1 MKISKFI
8 AAAAV
13 TAVTM
18 TAAAAAANAETTTV
32 SNPDTGK
39 TTVTIDFADM
49 AKAYSEYLNDGNAND
64 GGVKGSLLKNGVAYV
79 SYTFGELPGYYG
91 FYPNLAVGNKA
102 DYIVD
107 SMIRIGGKKGL
118 ANNQK
123 SKDVNGNEL
132 SSGRYLK
139 FVPKYDCDLTV
150 GGTTVNSKGIST
162 NMAWCVGTE
171 NVTGSTSKTINC
183 KKNTEYY
190 IYSNT
195 SNNGLTITSLS
206 YTYDTPVVPSAE
218 VTSFEKLNEE
228 TLKDENGGQADAYT
242 FTVTG
247 KNGQV
252 SAKSVSFKIGEITK
266 TEPVE
271 LTLNEGST
279 AVYGLIVSADSS
291 KELPTIDKNM
301 ITIE

>member
-1 MKISKFI
+1 MKISKLI

-18 TAAAAAANAETTTV
+18 TAAAAAANAATTTV
-32 SNPDTGK
+32 SDPNTGK

-49 AKAYSEYLNDGNAND
+49 ASAYSGYLDDSG
-64 GGVKGSLLKNGVAYV
+64 KLKQEEPYTT
-79 SYTFGELPGYYG
+79 TFGELPRYYG
-91 FYPNLAVGNKA
+91 FYPNLATGNDK
-102 DYIVD
+102 DYIV
-107 SMIRIGGKKGL
+107 SGKLAIGNKKTSSTNSIN
-118 ANNQK
+118 ANK
-123 SKDVNGNEL
+123 ESL
-132 SSGRYLK
+132 SEGRYLK
-139 FVPKYDCDLTV
+139 FVPEYDCDLTV
-150 GGTTVNSKGIST
+150 GGTTVNNKGSQT
-162 NMAWCVGTE
+162 NNAWCVGTE

-183 KKNTEYY
+183 KKDTEYY

-195 SNNGLTITSLS
+195 NGNGLKITSLS

-271 LTLNEGST
+271 LTLDEGST
-279 AVYGLIVSADSS
+279 AVYGLIVSGTDS
-291 KELPTIDKNM
+291 LPKVNKDM